1 MDWFREFGRR
11 LLTLLRR
18 GRFDTDLEEEM
29 RLRRSCH
36 HILKEFHRDSTLH
49 GGATVCPL
57 ILPSVCGTS
66 IPMSEQSV
74 PGELAREL
82 NQCLSYLVVVLPR
95 ASGKTLA
102 AMMFQ
107 VIQV

>member
-29 RLRRSCH
+29 RLRRSRH
-36 HILKEFHRDSTLH
+36 HILKAFRGDSALR

-57 ILPSVCGTS
+57 ILPFVCGTF
-66 IPMSEQSV
+66 IPMSGQST
-74 PGELAREL
+74 PIELAREL
-82 NQCLSYLVVVLPR
+82 NQCLSCLMVVLPR
-95 ASGKTLA
+95 TSGRTLA
-102 AMMFQ
+102 TVVFQ
-107 VIQV
+107 RIRV